1 MRETSKATLAAVAHT
16 LHDVLTQDPSSA
28 MAASGLQMSVAL
40 LKYVLLTEQD
50 VSPLVAEQQEA
61 LRAVWRRAE
70 ATLPDLKEHLAAIDI
85 GSGPLAKSGSFA
97 DWAEILATLIRTKA
111 DTPACE
117 QLDRLISEIAEGLAA
132 PGRAI
137 LHGVFQV
144 AAKPSTTET
153 GRRLSARSIETYL
166 HTRKDERWQLPVI
179 HVEYMPGGFSKETIL
194 VRLQGGD
201 VTEELVLRKVIDG
214 QPIGNL
220 VEEWNMVE
228 LAWNGGIPVPEP
240 LWIEPTHTSIGNA
253 FFVVRRI
260 PGVNYGDVWGKAT
273 NVPRAAGIQLAQ
285 ALAKLHRIDV
295 ELVGSTPATPMV
307 TQGNIL
313 AAIDAVDVHPDSIHV
328 EEATLYA
335 GLIEW
340 LRSHIPATPHQP
352 ALLHGDVG
360 FHNMLIEGER
370 ISGLLDWE
378 RAHIGDPAEE
388 LAYVRPSVAGVL
400 PWNEF
405 LEAYRDA
412 GGPTPDSD
420 VIRFYEVWQDVW
432 RASACL
438 HLRSRFLTSDDPR
451 LNHAMAGLTFG
462 PRFVLSAARNAFH
475 LSE

>member
-1 MRETSKATLAAVAHT
+1 VLETSKATLTAIAHT
-16 LHDVLTQDPSSA
+16 LEDVRNQDPSSP
-28 MAASGLQMSVAL
+28 MAASGLQMSAAL
-40 LKYVLLTEQD
+40 LKYVLLTERE
-50 VSPLVAEQQEA
+50 VPSLVAEQQEA
-61 LRAVWRRAE
+61 LRALWGHAE
-70 ATLPDLKEHLAAIDI
+70 ATLPDFKERLAAVDI
-85 GSGPLAKSGSFA
+85 GSGPHAKDSTFA
-97 DWAEILATLIRTKA
+97 DWAEILAALVRARA
-111 DTPACE
+111 DTPAGE
-117 QLDRLISEIAEGLAA
+117 QLDPLISEIAEGLAA

-137 LHGVFQV
+137 LRGVFHV
-144 AAKPSTTET
+144 AAKPSMTET
-153 GRRLSARSIETYL
+153 GTRLGARSIETYL
-166 HTRKDERWQLPVI
+166 HAREDKRWQLPVI
-179 HVEYMPGGFSKETIL
+179 RVEYMPGGFSKETIL
-194 VRLQGGD
+194 VQLRGGD
-201 VTEELVLRKVIDG
+201 ATEELVLRKVIDG

-240 LWIEPTHTSIGNA
+240 LWLEPTHTSIGNA
-253 FFVVRRI
+253 FFAVRRV
-260 PGVNYGDVWGKAT
+260 PGKNHGDVWGKAT

-295 ELVGSTPATPMV
+295 ELVGSTPAAPMV
-307 TQGNIL
+307 TQEDLL
-313 AAIDAVDVHPDSIHV
+313 AAIDAVDIHPDSSDI

-378 RAHIGDPAEE
+378 RAHLGDPAEE
-388 LAYVRPSVAGVL
+388 LAYVRPSVEGVL
-400 PWNEF
+400 AWNEF

-412 GGPTPDSD
+412 GGQTPDSD

-438 HLRSRFLTSDDPR
+438 HLRNRFLTSDDPR